1 MQGAEYGKQCYS
13 NVDNQDEIMFHS
25 LAFFFEI
32 QKQETE
38 MIAKIAMMII
48 SVWLTGNLT

>member
-13 NVDNQDEIMFHS
+13 NVGYQNEIMFHS

-48 SVWLTGNLT
+48 SVWLMGNLT

>member
-1 MQGAEYGKQCYS
+1 MQRAEYSKQCYG
-13 NVDNQDEIMFHS
+13 NVEYQDEIMFHN

-38 MIAKIAMMII
+38 MIAKIAMMTI
-48 SVWLTGNLT
+48 SVWLMGNLT

>member
-1 MQGAEYGKQCYS
+1 MQGAEYGKQCYG
-13 NVDNQDEIMFHS
+13 NVGYQDEIIFHS

-38 MIAKIAMMII
+38 MIAKIAMMTI
-48 SVWLTGNLT
+48 SVWLIGNFT